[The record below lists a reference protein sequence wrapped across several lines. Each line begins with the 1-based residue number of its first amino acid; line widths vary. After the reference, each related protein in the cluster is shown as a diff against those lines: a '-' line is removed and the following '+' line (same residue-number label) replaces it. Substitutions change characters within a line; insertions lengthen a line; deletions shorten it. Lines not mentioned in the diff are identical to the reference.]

1 MCSNQSRCHDQE
13 SSFSPSL
20 KLSNGVILLDSLI
33 SGLDK
38 LKKKL
43 IKWYIFAILQNICSF
58 SRELYWYELI
68 TSIVIDILNS
78 TKY

>member
-1 MCSNQSRCHDQE
+1 MPLFFCTSLVTIITFLDSLLT

-38 LKKKL
+38 FKKKP
-43 IKWYIFAILQNICSF
+43 
-58 SRELYWYELI
+58 
-68 TSIVIDILNS
+68 D
-78 TKY
+78 